1 MLANPRLVR
10 HPNPALSLC
19 QDCPPVGY
27 PTSKTRCISCP
38 RNQSEAYLLGCDA
51 RNDNVT
57 IDENPYPRLLGW
69 NGADD
74 FNDWQ
79 LGWQDA
85 DRERESDDANPD
97 RTEAAKH
104 FSRFLGI
111 SVGAV
116 YQLTAFRN
124 MDDAAMRALVER
136 ERSRMLTDGSR

>member
-1 MLANPRLVR
+1 MLAC
-10 HPNPALSLC
+10 HPNPAFSLC

-27 PTSKTRCISCP
+27 PTDKTRCISCP
-38 RNQSEAYLLGCDA
+38 RNQSEAYNLGADA
-51 RNDNVT
+51 RNDNVPP
-57 IDENPYPRLLGW
+57 DENPYDVDDAAATQDHRDWADGW
-69 NGADD
+69 CA
-74 FNDWQ
+74 
-79 LGWQDA
+79 A
-85 DRERESDDANPD
+85 DRAREGDDANPD

-116 YQLTAFRN
+116 HQLTAFRN